1 MSFDSIQL
9 VKCQVQN
16 SENQISSRLIE
27 RSNFNLW
34 RYLVTTKHHITI
46 IKSSLCLWLS
56 QLEFANK
63 REIYER
69 VGSFEP
75 ANRILVMTYDDHG
88 NFNNTCRYALEKD
101 TQDVE
106 KILLSHVP
114 EQQKQLQQFSHEIEF
129 GQIVSKGP
137 LVELNLATTSIE
149 PIESIEPVTSGKAG
163 DQDNK

>member
-9 VKCQVQN
+9 VKCLVTN
-16 SENQISSRLIE
+16 SDNQISSRLIE

-46 IKSSLCLWLS
+46 IESSLCLWLS
-56 QLEFANK
+56 QSEFATK

-69 VGSFEP
+69 AGSVEP

-88 NFNNTCRYALEKD
+88 NFNNTCRYVLEKD
-101 TQDVE
+101 TAAVE
-106 KILLSHVP
+106 KILLRHIP
-114 EQQKQLQQFSHEIEF
+114 EPLRQQQQFSHEIEY

-137 LVELNLATTSIE
+137 LVELSLAETAI
-149 PIESIEPVTSGKAG
+149 